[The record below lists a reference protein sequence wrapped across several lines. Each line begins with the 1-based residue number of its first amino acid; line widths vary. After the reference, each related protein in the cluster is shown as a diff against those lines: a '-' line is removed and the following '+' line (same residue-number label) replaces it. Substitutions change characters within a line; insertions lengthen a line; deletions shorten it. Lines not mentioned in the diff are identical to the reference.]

1 MDYKPNME
9 KMVDF
14 KYLKPY
20 FENKNVL
27 VTGHTGFKGSWLIQ
41 ILARMGAR
49 ICGIA
54 LEATNQL
61 DLYNQIDGEY
71 LCTKSV
77 IMDIRDAKAVKQNIL
92 GFEPDFIFHLA
103 AQPLV
108 IESYQNPLYTFET
121 NTIGTANILDALQH
135 VSNKCICICITTDK
149 VYDNPETGV
158 AFLESDKLGGYDPYS
173 ASKAA
178 AEIIIDS
185 YRRSIFAP
193 ENFEKHKK
201 VIASVRAGNVIGG
214 GDYAA
219 NRLIPDIV
227 KAIENNTI
235 IELRNPNATRPWQH
249 VIEPLGAYLLLATKM
264 WDNNIGFAESFNI
277 GPNEADVISV
287 KAIVEK
293 AIQMYGKGEWQDI
306 SNPNQLHE
314 AQNLVL
320 DINKAKNKLDWT
332 PKLTVDDCITETIE
346 WYKSNLPA
354 DVKCLQF
361 INIYFNNFINDA
373 TDNH

>member
-1 MDYKPNME
+1 
-9 KMVDF
+9 MVNF

-27 VTGHTGFKGSWLIQ
+27 VTGHTGFKGAWLIQ
-41 ILARMGAR
+41 ILSQLGAR

-54 LEATNQL
+54 LEASNQL

-135 VSNKCICICITTDK
+135 VSNKCVCVCITTDK
-149 VYDNPETGV
+149 VYENPETGH

-185 YRRSIFAP
+185 YRRSIFEP
-193 ENFEKHKK
+193 SKFETHKK

-219 NRLIPDIV
+219 YRLIPDIV
-227 KAIENNTI
+227 KAIETDTPI
-235 IELRNPNATRPWQH
+235 TLRNPNATRPWQH
-249 VIEPLGAYLLLATKM
+249 VIEPLGAYLLLAAKM
-264 WDNNIGFAESFNI
+264 WDDNLSYAEAFNI
-277 GPNEADVISV
+277 GPYDTDVIAV
-287 KAIVEK
+287 KAVVEK
-293 AIQMYGKGEWQDI
+293 AISIYGKGSWIDE
-306 SNPNQLHE
+306 SNPDQLHE

-320 DINKAKNKLDWT
+320 DINKAKNKLGWT
-332 PKLTVDDCITETIE
+332 PKMNVQESITETIE

-354 DVKCLQF
+354 NVKCLSL
-361 INIYFNNFINDA
+361 INEYFNESITYAND
-373 TDNH
+373 N